1 VNPPRWGLFLIFGVV
16 LGAVLS
22 PLASILARV
31 LHHNMGEWA
40 DIDDEADT

>member
-1 VNPPRWGLFLIFGVV
+1 MVVGVV

-22 PLASILARV
+22 PFASILFRL

-40 DIDDEADT
+40 DIDDEADPR